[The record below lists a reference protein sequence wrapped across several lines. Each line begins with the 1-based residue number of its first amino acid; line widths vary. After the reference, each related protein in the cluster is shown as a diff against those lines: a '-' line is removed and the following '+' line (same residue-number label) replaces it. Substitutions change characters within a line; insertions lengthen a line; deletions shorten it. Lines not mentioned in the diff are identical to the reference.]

1 MFIDSALLTGCQREM
16 PPEVVL
22 AFLTHLS
29 VAEPAKVEA
38 R

>member
-1 MFIDSALLTGCQREM
+1 MFIDSASLTGCPREM
-16 PPEVVL
+16 PPEDVL
-22 AFLTHLS
+22 AFLTHSS